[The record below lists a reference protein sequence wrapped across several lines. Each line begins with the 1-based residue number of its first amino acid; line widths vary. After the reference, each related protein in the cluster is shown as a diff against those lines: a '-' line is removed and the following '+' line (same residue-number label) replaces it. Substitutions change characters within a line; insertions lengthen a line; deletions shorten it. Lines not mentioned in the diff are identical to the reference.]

1 MGVDAK
7 RLFGTW
13 RRLRARLLIDQK
25 GAGDRR
31 SETTEKPP
39 PAAIW
44 SFRIEVACV
53 LAEKCMWL
61 VALKEL
67 FHDAVPH
74 CIAQILFCERF
85 PYRTPEERIAFCDAE
100 AEPSKVNYMGIYLSA
115 AWRELS

>member
-100 AEPSKVNYMGIYLSA
+100 AEPSKVN
-115 AWRELS
+115 